1 MEKKLGRSIAASL
14 AEMVDTQL
22 IPRGIKDPA
31 TLEAMR
37 TVPRQFFIPENLVDK
52 SYRDGPLP
60 IGEGQ
65 TISQPYIVA
74 LMTQAAKVNKDSIVL
89 DIGTGS
95 GYAAAVFSRIVKEV
109 ITIERIEV
117 LAKNAEQRFQKLG
130 YDNIKVIV
138 GDGTL
143 GYPDGAP
150 YDAIV
155 VTAGAPDIPESLC
168 KQISDSGRL
177 IIPVG
182 DSFSQNLLSITKDID
197 GKLSKELVEYVR
209 FVPLIGE
216 EGW

>member
-1 MEKKLGRSIAASL
+1 MEKKLGRSIAANL
-14 AEMVDTQL
+14 AEMVETQL

-74 LMTQAAKVNKDSIVL
+74 LMTQAAQVNKDSIVL

-109 ITIERIEV
+109 ITIERIDV
-117 LAKNAEQRFQKLG
+117 LAKNAEQCFQKLG

-143 GYPDGAP
+143 GYPDEAP

-182 DSFSQNLLSITKDID
+182 DSFSQNLLSITKDAD
-197 GKLSKELVEYVR
+197 GKISKEIIEYVR